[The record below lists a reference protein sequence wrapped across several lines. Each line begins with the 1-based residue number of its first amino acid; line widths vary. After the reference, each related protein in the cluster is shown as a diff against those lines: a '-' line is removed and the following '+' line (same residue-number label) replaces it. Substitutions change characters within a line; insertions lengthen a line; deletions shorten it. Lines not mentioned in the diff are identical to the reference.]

1 MTEANQGHDGPSY
14 GSSTHYDA
22 EYFAWQNSGMDV
34 KVRVKVSRFA
44 PFINPQDTVLDF
56 GCAGGGLL
64 GALDAARKIGVEINP
79 TARESAVR
87 DFGIEAYPTLADAPD
102 GVADVVI
109 SNHALEHIPS
119 PIEAL
124 TQMRSKLKPGG
135 QLVLVLP
142 IDDWR
147 AQKNYDP
154 ADINHHLYTWTPLL
168 LGNALTEAGYRVSPA
183 DFTII
188 HHAYMR
194 GYDAISARLPENI
207 FYKLCQ
213 VWSFVARRRELR
225 AVVRAAASTSG
236 ERDLPSAADRVVATG
251 VIGERE

>member
-1 MTEANQGHDGPSY
+1 MTEASNGADQPAY
-14 GSSTHYDA
+14 GASQHYDA
-22 EYFAWQNSGMDV
+22 DYFAWQNAGIDV
-34 KVRVKVSRFA
+34 KVRVKVTRFA
-44 PFINPQDTVLDF
+44 PYIHPSDTVLDF

-64 GALDAARKIGVEINP
+64 GALTAARKIGVEINP

-87 DFGIEAYPTLADAPD
+87 DYGIEAYPTLADAPD

-124 TQMRSKLKPGG
+124 AQMRPKLKPGG

-147 AQKNYDP
+147 AQKRYDP
-154 ADINHHLYTWTPLL
+154 SDINHHLYTWTPLL

-188 HHAYMR
+188 HHAFMR
-194 GYDAISARLPENI
+194 GYDKISAKLPDEV
-207 FYKLCQ
+207 FYRLCQ
-213 VWSFVARRRELR
+213 GWSFVARRRELR
-225 AVVRAAASTSG
+225 AVVRSAGTS
-236 ERDLPSAADRVVATG
+236 EPAQIVLSDSARVAATG
-251 VIGERE
+251 VAAEQE